1 MVLSF
6 SSFLAASVLG
16 SIMILVLIILLKL
29 KIPFTGTGLNILL
42 IFSFCIVLRLL
53 IPMEFF
59 FTHTINSKIILTRI
73 YTYLFDTPIPI
84 SYERTIYLYQ
94 ILCTVWILGSIFL
107 LTKLIRKYRQTKKII
122 RCVGNLNASMD
133 DDIIEAL
140 DNLQKEKKIR
150 KNIRLIK
157 TKYIATPALFG
168 FINSVILLPD
178 IPLTKEELLY
188 ILTHE
193 LDHCANYDLW
203 RKLFLEL
210 LKTLYWW
217 NPLIWV
223 LSRQLSA
230 LLELRAD
237 HAVIHNL
244 NDEQKVHY
252 QECLFRIHKLQLQKQ
267 EKSHLLITFQNSDAT
282 TLSYRLIQM
291 ANRSKQ
297 KYDLILAFFCSLCIV
312 LSTLFVFEPFYLD
325 PEIEAITVS
334 SFPEDSYFVKLD
346 DGFYMLYVS
355 GEEWGSVINPYTD
368 DFKHI
373 PIYPEQSGVL
383 RSSSPKRADTIGWKY
398 KSVNGKCYKR
408 LYNYT
413 RQEWIGEWIPC

>member
-1 MVLSF
+1 MILSF
-6 SSFLAASVLG
+6 SSFLAASVLS

-29 KIPFTGTGLNILL
+29 KIQFTGTGLNILL

-53 IPMEFF
+53 IPLEFSF
-59 FTHTINSKIILTRI
+59 AHTINSKIILTRI
-73 YTYLFDTPIPI
+73 YTYLFDTPIHI
-84 SYERTIYLYQ
+84 SSERAIYLYQ
-94 ILCTVWILGSIFL
+94 ILCTAWILGSIFL
-107 LTKLIRKYRQTKKII
+107 LTKLIRKYRQTQKII
-122 RCVGNLNASMD
+122 RCVGNLNTSMD
-133 DDIIEAL
+133 DSIIEAL
-140 DNLQKEKKIR
+140 DNLQKEKDIR
-150 KNIRLIK
+150 KTIRLIK

-168 FINSVILLPD
+168 FINPVIILPD

-193 LDHCANYDLW
+193 LDHYANHDLW

-210 LKTLYWW
+210 LKALYWW

-237 HAVIHNL
+237 HAVIKNL
-244 NDEQKVHY
+244 GEEQKIHY
-252 QECLFRIHKLQLQKQ
+252 QECLFRIHKFQIQNQK
-267 EKSHLLITFQNSDAT
+267 KSHLLITFHNSDAT

-291 ANRSKQ
+291 ANHSKQ
-297 KYDLILAFFCSLCIV
+297 KYDLILAFFCSFCIV
-312 LSTLFVFEPFYLD
+312 LSTLFVFEPFYLN
-325 PEIEAITVS
+325 PEIEAITIS
-334 SFPEDSYFVKLD
+334 SFPEDSFFVKLD
-346 DGFYMLYVS
+346 DGLYMLYVS
-355 GEEWGSVINPYTD
+355 GKEWGSVINPYTD

-383 RSSSPKRADTIGWKY
+383 RSSSPQKDNTIDWKY
-398 KSVNGKCYKR
+398 KSVSGKYYKR